1 MRIFFGLDL
10 TKIELLFRTKLIIDL
25 WVALLNAFVWDSISK
40 CSNDFVEC
48 FATSSSILRITLQVV
63 KILTIPTA
71 IPNRAFYSKGNNV
84 GPERPLRPNNWRLWN
99 GTLKRRSTLTFTRAR
114 NWLKSKCLQSVLN
127 YSHMQQCL
135 ETKRLRKMHQPGCQ
149 CIDIPS

>member
-1 MRIFFGLDL
+1 MHQCEFPEFYVCAGQS
-10 TKIELLFRTKLIIDL
+10 IIDL
-25 WVALLNAFVWDSISK
+25 WVALLNAFVRDSITK

-114 NWLKSKCLQSVLN
+114 NWLKSKCLELF
-127 YSHMQQCL
+127 SHAAMFGN
-135 ETKRLRKMHQPGCQ
+135 EAAWKNASAGVSMH
-149 CIDIPS
+149 